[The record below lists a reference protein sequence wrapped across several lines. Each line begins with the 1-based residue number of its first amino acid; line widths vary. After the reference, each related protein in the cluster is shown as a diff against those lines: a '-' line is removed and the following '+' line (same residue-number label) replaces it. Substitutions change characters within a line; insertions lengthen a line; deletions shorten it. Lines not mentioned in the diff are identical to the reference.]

1 MKIIMHLLVGVII
14 FLAQSDALIILELPL
29 ENPKASYPTV
39 AAGRLAD
46 NRLEL
51 TRVNLAEIQTD
62 YLIPPDGQ
70 VQMPRID
77 PISVTGPKR
86 GPVK

>member
-1 MKIIMHLLVGVII
+1 MKNIMHLLVGVII

-29 ENPKASYPTV
+29 ENPKASYPSV
-39 AAGRLAD
+39 ATGRLAD

-51 TRVNLAEIQTD
+51 TRVNLAEIQAE
-62 YLIPPDGQ
+62 YLIPSQ
-70 VQMPRID
+70 TQLQMPRID
-77 PISVTGPKR
+77 PISVPGPKR